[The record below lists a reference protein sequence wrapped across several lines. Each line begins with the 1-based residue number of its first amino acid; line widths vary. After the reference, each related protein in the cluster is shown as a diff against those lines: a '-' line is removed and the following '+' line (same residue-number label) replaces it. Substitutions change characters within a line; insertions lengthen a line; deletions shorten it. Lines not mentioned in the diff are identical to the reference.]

1 MRAPPRRGTQIRIV
15 LEDPLVE
22 IGQQG
27 ARFEPELVDEPAT
40 SMSVCLECLD
50 LTARL
55 VERKHQL
62 AHQPLAE
69 RIGIG
74 CSLQFGYELV
84 ATAELELRVCPRLER
99 TKPFLLERRKLSAEG
114 CVACELRQN
123 VTAPQRQS
131 ICELLGRHEEV
142 SLLARATGACDEPAK
157 AQEIEL
163 IRRDTEPVTIPER
176 LDSIGAEHLPEVR
189 DTDLQ
194 RVASACRRVRGPER
208 VDQPIGRN
216 GLICAEQQKS
226 EYAAL
231 LGPRERQHVSA
242 VMDDERSEQS
252 KLHCCSNRVESHRQ
266 STVS

>member
-1 MRAPPRRGTQIRIV
+1 MHAPPWRGTQIRVV

-22 IGQQG
+22 INQQG
-27 ARFEPELVDEPAT
+27 ARFEPELMDQPAT

-114 CVACELRQN
+114 VLPAN
-123 VTAPQRQS
+123 S
-131 ICELLGRHEEV
+131 GRTSPRH
-142 SLLARATGACDEPAK
+142 SARASANCSAATGGFPPSRARPAL
-157 AQEIEL
+157 A
-163 IRRDTEPVTIPER
+163 T
-176 LDSIGAEHLPEVR
+176 S
-189 DTDLQ
+189 
-194 RVASACRRVRGPER
+194 
-208 VDQPIGRN
+208 
-216 GLICAEQQKS
+216 
-226 EYAAL
+226 
-231 LGPRERQHVSA
+231 PRKRK
-242 VMDDERSEQS
+242 RSSSSGETLS
-252 KLHCCSNRVESHRQ
+252 R
-266 STVS
+266 